1 MSIGLVLEETM
12 SGWLKL
18 NDEKTARPFSFTIRA
33 FTEQMLSLSAPRQ
46 FRGMATIGTMDV
58 PVSGMLTIR
67 VTGPRYELELS
78 HPEFGPLQ
86 ISGEKVYRLK
96 GLLASL
102 VTCPLTVY
110 SNGKVIGFAE
120 VAYRDSM
127 LSFPFKALKLVKAE
141 QAFGRF

>member
-12 SGWLKL
+12 SGWLKI
-18 NDEKTARPFSFTIRA
+18 NGDKSPRSFSFTIRA
-33 FTEQMLSLSAPRQ
+33 FTEQLLSLSAPRE
-46 FRGMATIGTMDV
+46 FRGVAVIGSIEV
-58 PVSGMLTIR
+58 PVTGTLVIQ
-67 VTGPRYELELS
+67 VTGPRYELDFT
-78 HPEFGPLQ
+78 HPEFGPVHVA
-86 ISGEKVYRLK
+86 GEKTYRLK

-110 SNGKVIGFAE
+110 RGSEIIGSAE